1 MRMHGIAIATITV
14 GLIGKSRSYSICFWL
29 KELECSIYTITLGAV
44 DKNGRHVTDSS
55 PCTAVMAAAYSSNAE
70 YTSRIVRPTPSCS
83 HSSNL
88 TCFKFSLN
96 IGTDESCYDYFG
108 GTSAA
113 AAASSGIFALALEA
127 NPNLTWRDIE
137 YLVVETSKFIGNDW
151 TAVAGRKYNEKL
163 GFGVLDAL
171 ALVTAAKDWRT
182 VPARTWIESNIYQ
195 FAEGTM
201 DHNGKFSGGDRL
213 NKRGVSTPVVVTEEM
228 AEKQNF
234 GKIEKVEVR
243 VWVRHQKRG
252 DVEVTLVS
260 PSGRK
265 SRLATRRRE
274 DRAKTGL
281 RGWTFMSVKH
291 W

>member
-1 MRMHGIAIATITV
+1 MRMLGIAIATITV
-14 GLIGKSRSYSICFWL
+14 GLIGESWPYSICFWL
-29 KELECSIYTITLGAV
+29 KEFECSIYTITLGAV
-44 DKNGRHVTDSS
+44 DRNGRHVTDSS

-113 AAASSGIFALALEA
+113 AAAASGIFALALEA

-163 GFGVLDAL
+163 GFGVLDI
-171 ALVTAAKDWRT
+171 W
-182 VPARTWIESNIYQ
+182 
-195 FAEGTM
+195 FEG
-201 DHNGKFSGGDRL
+201 HRSRYLSRPRL
-213 NKRGVSTPVVVTEEM
+213 H
-228 AEKQNF
+228 
-234 GKIEKVEVR
+234 I
-243 VWVRHQKRG
+243 
-252 DVEVTLVS
+252 
-260 PSGRK
+260 
-265 SRLATRRRE
+265 RRRLSWPS
-274 DRAKTGL
+274 DGGRSRHRQTGRQRRGARRRRAALPGCSS
-281 RGWTFMSVKH
+281 RGTPAPDPPDAV
-291 W
+291 